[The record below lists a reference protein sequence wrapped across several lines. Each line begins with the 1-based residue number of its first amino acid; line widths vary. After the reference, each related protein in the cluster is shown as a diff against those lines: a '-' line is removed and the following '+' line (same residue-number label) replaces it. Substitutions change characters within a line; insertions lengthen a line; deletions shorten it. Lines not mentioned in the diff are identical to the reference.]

1 MPFTSIAVDIFFLA
15 AVTIIWGMILY
26 QLVLTIHGYRYRH
39 ETERALADEVRSDQ
53 PMPGVSIL
61 VPARNEAVVIEQT
74 VQRLLALD
82 YPADRIELIV
92 INDGSTDETG
102 SILDRVAAKDSR
114 IQLLHLPRAETG
126 HGKAFALN
134 LGLKKAQYSM
144 IAVYDADNRPEP
156 DSLKKLVVHL
166 MSDSRLGAVLGKF
179 RTLNRGRNLLTRFI
193 NVETLGFQWIV
204 QAGRYRAFKVAILPG
219 TNCMIRREVLEALG
233 GWDESAITEDSELSV
248 RIYRGGWKIGFV
260 PGAVTWE
267 QEPETLKAWI
277 RQRTRWV
284 RGTNH
289 VIRKFGKEALGLKSR
304 MVSLEFV
311 YLFILY
317 YIFLGAIVTSHL
329 LFIFSG
335 LGLLRIS
342 VPGPYTA
349 VWISAFFLF
358 LLELVLILS
367 YEEEDSM
374 KNIGAAA
381 LMYFTYCQLWIYVV
395 FRGMILDLTRKR
407 MGIWDKTDRVNM
419 DGMEEESRCD

>member
-1 MPFTSIAVDIFFLA
+1 MPFTSIAVDILFLG

-26 QLVLTIHGYRYRH
+26 QLVLTIYGYRYRY
-39 ETERALADEVRSDQ
+39 ETERAFLDSGHSEQS
-53 PMPGVSIL
+53 MPGISIL
-61 VPARNEAVVIEQT
+61 VPARNEALVIERT
-74 VQRLLALD
+74 LERLLAMD
-82 YPADRIELIV
+82 YPSGRIELIV

-102 SILDRVAAKDSR
+102 TILDRAAAKDSR
-114 IQLLHLPRAETG
+114 IHPLHLPGTETG
-126 HGKAFALN
+126 HGKASALN
-134 LGLKKAQYSM
+134 RGLKEARYPM

-156 DSLKKLVVHL
+156 DSLKKLTLRL
-166 MSDSRLGAVLGKF
+166 MSDRKLGAVLGKF
-179 RTLNRGRNLLTRFI
+179 RTLNRGRNLLTRLI

-204 QAGRYRAFKVAILPG
+204 QAGRYRAFGVSILPG
-219 TNCMIRREVLEALG
+219 TNCLIRREVLEALG

-248 RIYRGGWKIGFV
+248 RIYRAGWKIGFV

-284 RGTNH
+284 RGNNY
-289 VIRKFGKEALGLKSR
+289 VIRKFGREALGLKSR
-304 MVSLEFV
+304 MVSFEFI

-317 YIFLGAIVTSHL
+317 YVFLGAIVTSHL
-329 LFIFSG
+329 LFILSG
-335 LGLLRIS
+335 LGLLQIT

-349 VWISAFFLF
+349 VWVSAFFLF

-395 FRGMILDLTRKR
+395 FRGMILDVSRRR
-407 MGIWDKTDRVNM
+407 MGIWDKTDRVDLENI
-419 DGMEEESRCD
+419 EEVS